1 VEKYGTAGQAIDD
14 NITRPT
20 RFAYRIN
27 KATKTFRICYAYY
40 FSTVIMVSKRAPL
53 LRYTQIASLVI
64 SPSHL
69 RLSWFSK
76 STLSFNLY
84 TILFSRTCLHK
95 AISLHI
101 IVLQHLVQSTNLAA
115 HHYACSPPFP
125 YALLVRPKCSPQ
137 RHSRPPLA
145 SVRPLV

>member
-1 VEKYGTAGQAIDD
+1 MEKYGTAGQAIDD

-20 RFAYRIN
+20 RFAYRRN

-76 STLSFNLY
+76 STLSFN
-84 TILFSRTCLHK
+84 FSYQEPIYDSLLPH
-95 AISLHI
+95 ISLYI

-125 YALLVRPKCSPQ
+125 YALLVRPRCSPQ